1 MTVAKTVLDS
11 GVTIISEQ
19 LPWLRSATVGIWVPA
34 GSRSESLPENGISH
48 FIEHMLF
55 KGTGR
60 RNVADISREIESVG
74 GTMNASTDREYT
86 FFFAKAL
93 AKDFPL
99 VADLLCDIFLD
110 SRFDGE
116 ELEREKGVVLQEILM
131 AEDSPEDDLDDFFHA
146 SYWNGHPLGMPVQGR
161 AESVSSFDRDR
172 VVRYFGDR
180 FRRCGTI
187 VSVVG
192 NLPHGQVV
200 EGFAGALGSLP
211 LGERLLPDAPPLPE
225 RGAFLKKRPLEQVHL
240 VLGAPGVSRTSGQKV
255 VAGVLNTLLGGSM
268 SSRLFQEVREKR
280 GLAYSIYSALSA
292 YSDSGILKICAGTSQ
307 DRTPELLEVTAEVV
321 ASVREGRFHDAEVL
335 LAKEQIKGNLLL
347 NLESAEYRMSRLAM
361 DEMYFG
367 RLEPPEEALGRVDA
381 VTPDD
386 VRRLAASMLERERF
400 SLAAVGDLP
409 AGARLAF

>member
-11 GVTIISEQ
+11 GVTVISEQ
-19 LPWLRSATVGIWVPA
+19 LSWLRSATVGIWVPS
-34 GSRSESLPENGISH
+34 GSRAEPVSENGISH

-60 RNVADISREIESVG
+60 RTAADISREIESVG

-86 FFFAKAL
+86 FFFAKSL
-93 AKDFPL
+93 EKDFPL

-110 SRFDGE
+110 SRFDME

-131 AEDSPEDDLDDFFHA
+131 AEDSPEDDLDDFFNA
-146 SYWNGHPLGMPVQGR
+146 SYWKGHPIGLPIQGR
-161 AESVSSFDRDR
+161 PASVSSFDRER

-192 NLPHGQVV
+192 NLAHDRVV
-200 EGFAGALGSLP
+200 EGFAGALGAMR
-211 LGERLLPDAPPLPE
+211 LGERLPPDGPPSPE
-225 RGAFLKKRPLEQVHL
+225 RGVFLKKRRLGQVHIA
-240 VLGAPGVSRTSGQKV
+240 LGAPGVSRTSGHKY
-255 VAGVLNTLLGGSM
+255 VAGILNALLGGNM

-280 GLAYSIYSALSA
+280 GLAYSIYSGLSA
-292 YSDSGILKICAGTSQ
+292 YSDSGLLKIYAGTS
-307 DRTPELLEVTAEVV
+307 RELAREVLEVTAEVI
-321 ASVREGRFHDAEVL
+321 ASVRDGRFEDAEVL

-347 NLESAEYRMSRLAM
+347 NLESAEYRMARLAM
-361 DEMYFG
+361 EEMYEG
-367 RLEPPEEALGRVDA
+367 RLEPPEEALRRVDE

-409 AGARLAF
+409 ARPRLSF